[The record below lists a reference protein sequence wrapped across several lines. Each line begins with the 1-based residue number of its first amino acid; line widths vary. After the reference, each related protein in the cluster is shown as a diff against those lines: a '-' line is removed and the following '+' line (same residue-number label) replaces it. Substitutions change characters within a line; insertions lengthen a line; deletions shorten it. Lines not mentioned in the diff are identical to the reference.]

1 MRRAFDLI
9 TGYGPNMTHQKWMT
23 RFLFLESVAGVP
35 GMVGAMHRH
44 LRSLRDMRRD
54 GGRIH
59 TLLEESENER
69 MHLLTFLQ
77 LKQPSMLFRFNVI
90 ATQGIFLALYS
101 LFFAIS
107 ERHCTYLVPLKLAYV
122 WLNARHVSYSD
133 SFPLLNVYAT
143 GHAFVEYL
151 ETEAVKTYTHAIS
164 DYDSG
169 RIPEWKGLAA
179 PAIAKKYWRL
189 KEDATFRDLLLNV
202 RADEACHQH
211 VNGAFAQMGIW
222 EPNPFAPG
230 TTQHFG
236 ADA

>member
-1 MRRAFDLI
+1 MTTNYNVSSQCSFRKPSSFMDWTGYSAVWVMRRAFDLV

-90 ATQGIFLALYS
+90 ATQGVFLALYS
-101 LFFAIS
+101 LFYAIS
-107 ERHCTYLVPLKLAYV
+107 ERHC
-122 WLNARHVSYSD
+122 
-133 SFPLLNVYAT
+133 
-143 GHAFVEYL
+143 HAFVEYL

-164 DYDSG
+164 DYDQG

-179 PAIAKKYWRL
+179 PLIAKKYWRL
-189 KEDATFRDLLLNV
+189 EEGATFRDLLLNV

-211 VNGAFAQMGIW
+211 VNGAFATMGIW
-222 EPNPFAPG
+222 DTNPFAPG
-230 TTQHFG
+230 TTQHM
-236 ADA
+236 AASPQS